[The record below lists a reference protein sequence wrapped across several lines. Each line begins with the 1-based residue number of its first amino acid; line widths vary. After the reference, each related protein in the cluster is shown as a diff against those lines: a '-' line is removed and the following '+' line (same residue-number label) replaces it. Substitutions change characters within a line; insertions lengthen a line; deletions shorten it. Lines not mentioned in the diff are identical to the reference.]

1 MEKIDIGK
9 IRGRW
14 EARDVMN
21 RLRGGGDDTI
31 ESIESIRLVAEKVN
45 EIVKWINDMSFLDE

>member
-14 EARDVMN
+14 EERDIMN
-21 RLRGGGDDTI
+21 RLVGGGDDTI
-31 ESIESIRLVAEKVN
+31 ESIKMVAEKVN
-45 EIVKWINDMSFLDE
+45 EVVEWINKLSGLKYE